1 MKRCVLITNLGGV
14 NIGPVRTWAHALLL
28 VENDPNVSSGPRFV
42 ARGFGV
48 EASNELFTMEI
59 PSLLYTFTPEPP
71 PPWATGMG
79 AKLLSTHGTLRIRR
93 EDRDEIH
100 TDTVEM
106 TLDCNSLDG
115 REIHFESIE
124 KPDVTRLWRVL
135 HARVVHFWHAPFMV
149 VGRQIPIALAR
160 EVTAGDAR

>member
-28 VENDPNVSSGPRFV
+28 VENSDGHGPRFV

-48 EASNELFTMEI
+48 EAGFELFTMSI
-59 PSLLYTFTPEPP
+59 PSLLYSFTPEPP
-71 PPWATGMG
+71 PKWATDMG

-93 EDRDEIH
+93 EDRDEYH

-124 KPDVTRLWRVL
+124 KPDVMRLWRVL
-135 HARVVHFWHAPFMV
+135 HARVVHYWHAPYMV
-149 VGRQIPIALAR
+149 VGRQIPIGLAR